1 MTISD
6 ERLMV
11 IQAVAE
17 GQLPAESITDDE
29 IVIMVDN
36 FIETMLEEQSAR
48 AGITVFWGEEE
59 PTVH

>member
-17 GQLPAESITDDE
+17 GQLPATAITDE
-29 IVIMVDN
+29 EVVFMVDN
-36 FIETMLEEQSAR
+36 VLDTMLEEQCAR
-48 AGITVFWGEEE
+48 PGISVFWGEEN

>member
-1 MTISD
+1 MISD

-17 GQLPAESITDDE
+17 GQLSAESITDEE
-29 IVIMVDN
+29 ITYMVESVA
-36 FIETMLEEQSAR
+36 ETILAELSER
-48 AGITVFWGEEE
+48 KDITVFWGEEQ